1 MDMQVD
7 QSSGDWM
14 HAQIILHTR
23 IGPRWVRDEPLVAT
37 LGQVSVNETDLS
49 VVKEKIEVR
58 VAIEGRAQVAV
69 ALPVA
74 VDDSFCV

>member
-1 MDMQVD
+1 
-7 QSSGDWM
+7 
-14 HAQIILHTR
+14 
-23 IGPRWVRDEPLVAT
+23 VRDEPLVAT